1 MSYTTSQR
9 VPKKKS
15 AAIDSDTLT
24 NGIGLG
30 AFIDESSK
38 PVPDMTIKE
47 AIAQSVCIDCGT
59 DVTLDEFENQWSWNE
74 YLLTARCQDC
84 QPTW

>member
-1 MSYTTSQR
+1 MSDTTSQR

-24 NGIGLG
+24 KGIGLG

-47 AIAQSVCIDCGT
+47 AIAQLVCIDCGK
-59 DVTLDEFENQWSWNE
+59 DVTLDGFKNQWSRNE
-74 YLLTARCQDC
+74 YLLTAKCHCC
-84 QPTW
+84 QPRW